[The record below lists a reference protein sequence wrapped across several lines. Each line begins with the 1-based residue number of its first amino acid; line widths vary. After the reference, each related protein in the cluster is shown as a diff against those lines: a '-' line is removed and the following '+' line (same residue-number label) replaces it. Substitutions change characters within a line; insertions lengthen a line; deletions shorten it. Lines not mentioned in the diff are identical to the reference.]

1 MAASVGALP
10 ACTSGASLRQAPA
23 CGRLGSEGEGKAGR
37 QPLDL
42 VVPVTQGTSTAPCE
56 GQGRWGP
63 KLCGGKSPTSSAH
76 FSAEA
81 CRGEGEGQGGAA
93 FSQFG
98 LLGEGK
104 LREAPYRATQDH
116 SGAVGEAGSLGCHP
130 LHEVCL
136 CTYACA
142 SMRAHS
148 SSAGDE
154 PRGQCTGTGLVASG
168 SQKDPKGA

>member
-1 MAASVGALP
+1 M
-10 ACTSGASLRQAPA
+10 
-23 CGRLGSEGEGKAGR
+23 
-37 QPLDL
+37 
-42 VVPVTQGTSTAPCE
+42 PVTQGTSTAPCE

-63 KLCGGKSPTSSAH
+63 KPVEEEAPLLVFH

-81 CRGEGEGQGGAA
+81 CRGEGEGQGGVA

-104 LREAPYRATQDH
+104 LPEAPYRATQGH
-116 SGAVGEAGSLGCHP
+116 RGAVGKAGSLGCHP

-136 CTYACA
+136 CMYACA

-154 PRGQCTGTGLVASG
+154 PRGHCTRTGLVDSG

>member
-1 MAASVGALP
+1 ML
-10 ACTSGASLRQAPA
+10 
-23 CGRLGSEGEGKAGR
+23 
-37 QPLDL
+37 
-42 VVPVTQGTSTAPCE
+42 VTQGTSTAPCE

-63 KLCGGKSPTSSAH
+63 QLCGGRSPTSSAH

-81 CRGEGEGQGGAA
+81 CQGEGEGRGEAV

-104 LREAPYRATQDH
+104 LPEAPYRATQGH

-136 CTYACA
+136 CRYACT
-142 SMRAHS
+142 SMRVHS

-154 PRGQCTGTGLVASG
+154 PRGQCTGTGLLARG
-168 SQKDPKGA
+168 SQKVPKGAGKTQGWDCGGLRDGVQMWPDSPLPQREQDGSETSC